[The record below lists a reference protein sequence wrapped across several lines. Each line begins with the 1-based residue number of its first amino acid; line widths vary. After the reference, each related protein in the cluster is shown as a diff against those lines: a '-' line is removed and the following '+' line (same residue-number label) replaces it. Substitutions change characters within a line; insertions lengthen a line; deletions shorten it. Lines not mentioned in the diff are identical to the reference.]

1 MAGTIV
7 ACVAVV
13 APVYGAHRKLSDYPI
28 CESETQDQSGC
39 LREVEGPLF
48 GDWSV
53 DGWVGRDW
61 QVIDANGQIFR
72 GRFFTADS
80 ARLRPLMGEVVHGYL
95 LGGEAAFLAVDGT
108 RIYPVT
114 RSWAYLLWEELC
126 VIAFLGL
133 AVVFGCIGFYPPGHI
148 TSMGIPETRA
158 GQWATLGMA
167 IALPTAAWAATAL
180 VVPDWAVA
188 LGAPWSLAFTL
199 AAFTAIPGHVH
210 QYFGDK
216 RPLVRGLLAASFIP
230 MSWAAGTGLI
240 VHGYVQHDAF
250 RATQTSATCDETNY
264 SEPCLRYATGRLG
277 PCEDRGGGR
286 SSRYETCYFNYLSD
300 RQAWGQFA
308 SDRRTELQGAEGT
321 IVHAFVVKDRLYS
334 VFVGQDQ
341 IPAYERSQGL
351 WTTFFGLTALGA
363 GIWLLWPLA
372 RWLQT
377 VHRGP
382 PSRAPG

>member
-1 MAGTIV
+1 MVSAFDATGPVPFGTQPPPTV
-7 ACVAVV
+7 RPTATAELADVHLRVKPGTDAWLLAALVAVLLQEDLL
-13 APVYGAHRKLSDYPI
+13 AH
-28 CESETQDQSGC
+28 E
-39 LREVEGPLF
+39 
-48 GDWSV
+48 W
-53 DGWVGRDW
+53 
-61 QVIDANGQIFR
+61 
-72 GRFFTADS
+72 
-80 ARLRPLMGEVVHGYL
+80 
-95 LGGEAAFLAVDGT
+95 LAVHAAG
-108 RIYPVT
+108 
-114 RSWAYLLWEELC
+114 LEE
-126 VIAFLGL
+126 V
-133 AVVFGCIGFYPPGHI
+133 
-148 TSMGIPETRA
+148 R
-158 GQWATLGMA
+158 
-167 IALPTAAWAATAL
+167 
-180 VVPDWAVA
+180 
-188 LGAPWSLAFTL
+188 